1 MERNNKQRKLIG
13 KIILADL
20 LEYRLEKFIAFIRE
34 VEELPFYKRLIREG
48 VIIRKPLSGAKIL
61 KDDCSLSYGVGVIAK
76 IKRGSNFSIH
86 YTHEEFLIR
95 NSARFK

>member
-1 MERNNKQRKLIG
+1 MEKNNKQRKLIG

-34 VEELPFYKRLIREG
+34 VEELPFYKKLIREG

-61 KDDCSLSYGVGVIAK
+61 K
-76 IKRGSNFSIH
+76 
-86 YTHEEFLIR
+86 E
-95 NSARFK
+95 